1 MRQIPFKKHSWRAA
15 AAALAL
21 VTVLVAGCKHQ
32 QAAAPTDEQV
42 ANAIQAKIQGE
53 SALTGQDI
61 QVSVNNGVATLSG
74 TVNDDA
80 SRALA
85 GNDSGT
91 VSGVKTVVNNLTVQP
106 PHQAAASPAP
116 SAPPQQAP
124 ERRARPE
131 RTRREQAQMTPPP
144 AMTPQHSAA
153 QPGQQRA
160 PLPPPPPP
168 APPKPVAKQVT
179 LAQGTQIPIRLTEAL
194 DTKTIQTNDVFH
206 GTVAQDVM
214 EQGMVVIPQGAPVL
228 GRVVEARE
236 AAHFKGNALLSIQL
250 TQVSAYRQKIGLDT
264 DTFTQ
269 AAAGRGKNTAE
280 KAGGGALLGALVG
293 ALAGGGKGAAI
304 GAIAGGG
311 AGAGVNAVTRGKQVV
326 LASETIVNFHLQSPI
341 VVTVP
346 PPGSQQSS
354 QENADPQLMQR

>member
-1 MRQIPFKKHSWRAA
+1 MKHIRFEQHPWLAG
-15 AAALAL
+15 AALMAL
-21 VTVLVAGCKHQ
+21 AAVLATGCRHQ
-32 QAAAPTDEQV
+32 QPAAPTDAQV
-42 ANAIQAKIQGE
+42 ADGIQAKIQGE
-53 SALTGQDI
+53 SALAGQNI
-61 QVSVNNGVATLSG
+61 QVSVKDGVATLSG
-74 TVNDDA
+74 TVADDA

-106 PHQAAASPAP
+106 PQHAEAAPV
-116 SAPPQQAP
+116 APPEQAP
-124 ERRARPE
+124 ERPA
-131 RTRREQAQMTPPP
+131 RRERDRQKQARMQQEQMNQPEQPAAQPAPQQQAQM
-144 AMTPQHSAA
+144 
-153 QPGQQRA
+153 
-160 PLPPPPPP
+160 PPPPPP

-179 LAQGTQIPIRLTEAL
+179 LATGTVLPIRLAEAL

-206 GTVAQDVM
+206 GTVAQNVM
-214 EQGMVVIPQGAPVL
+214 SQGVVVIPQGAPVL

-236 AAHFKGNALLSIQL
+236 AAHFKGNAYLAIQL
-250 TQVSAYRQKIGLDT
+250 TQVSTYRQKIGLDT
-264 DTFTQ
+264 DTFSQ
-269 AAAGRGKNTAE
+269 AEAGRGKNTAE

-326 LASETIVNFHLQSPI
+326 LPSESIVSFHLQSPI

-346 PPGSQQSS
+346 PPGSQPSGPD
-354 QENADPQLMQR
+354 NGDPQLLQR